1 MGYTRLMGAW
11 RQNSRTPRLL
21 GALTVLTTVSAAVS
35 TGMLAPDGAAAAPA
49 APPFETRYDASL
61 YGDFTTIGSTAEH
74 GGGTGRVGIP
84 EGARVAYA
92 RLFWGGHDGTYRAPD
107 GGLLRRCAPSAGAP
121 LAATPSIRVNR
132 NEPVTVHAT
141 NLVQDAQS
149 APGEHYYTGEADV
162 TAAFND
168 VTGSGTPLPVAVDGI
183 WTPAG
188 PGCTAGWSLTVV
200 YAYDGP
206 DEAHAPVRRTV
217 RIYGGH
223 ALQRPAAPAATV
235 PVSGVHRSRGQVRA
249 SVTAYGGDG
258 KSTDGGFLVK
268 EVAVPAASAT
278 FSLGTVGGT
287 ADTHLASA
295 VALSAPALD
304 VEITKTASTTTA
316 EPGDMV
322 TYTITA
328 KNLGDTDLTDV
339 RFTDDLTDNLDDAVY
354 DGDAAATTG
363 KVSYA
368 EPELSYAG
376 DIPAGQSVTVT
387 YSVTVGPAGTGDG
400 SLRNSVVEE
409 SEWSNCEAASDD
421 AKCTVTPVIVHA
433 AGQEEPQAAADPAE
447 EAADDSIGTPVI
459 GTDDDVSDDLGD
471 DSSGSGEEGAEQE
484 DPAPADAG
492 GLPDEELRAPRAAG
506 SAEATGSP
514 EAPGN
519 PVSAGTAVDTRTGPA
534 AVGSAADTAGPD
546 TGAAI
551 HGSLPEM
558 AATGVAVERLWLLG
572 GVAVSLTGAGAIAL
586 VATRERRRNH

>member
-61 YGDFTTIGSTAEH
+61 YGDFTTIGSTADH
-74 GGGTGRVGIP
+74 GGGTGRVRIP

-107 GGLLRRCAPSAGAP
+107 GRLLRRCAPSAGAP
-121 LAATPSIRVNR
+121 LAAAPSIRVGR

-141 NLVQDAQS
+141 NLVQDPQS
-149 APGEHYYTGEADV
+149 APGAHYYTGEADV
-162 TAAFND
+162 TAAFED

-183 WTPAG
+183 WSPAG

-206 DEAHAPVRRTV
+206 DKAHAPTRRTV

-223 ALQRPAAPAATV
+223 ALQRPAAPATTV

-258 KSTDGGFLVK
+258 STDGGFLVK
-268 EVAVPAASAT
+268 EVEAPATSAS
-278 FSLGTVGGT
+278 FSLGTDSGT

-295 VALSAPALD
+295 IALSAPALD
-304 VEITKTASTTTA
+304 VEITKTASTTSA
-316 EPGDMV
+316 EPGDKV

-328 KNLGDTDLTDV
+328 KNLGDTDLPDV

-368 EPELSYAG
+368 EPELSYVG
-376 DIPAGQSVTVT
+376 GIPAGQSVTVT
-387 YSVTVGPAGTGDG
+387 YSVTVGPAGAGDG

-447 EAADDSIGTPVI
+447 EAADDSSGTPVG
-459 GTDDDVSDDLGD
+459 GTEDDAGDELGD
-471 DSSGSGEEGAEQE
+471 DSSGSGDEGAEQE

-492 GLPDEELRAPRAAG
+492 GLPGDELRAPRAAG

-519 PVSAGTAVDTRTGPA
+519 PVSAGTAVDTRTGAA
-534 AVGSAADTAGPD
+534 AVGTDTAAAGAD

-551 HGSLPEM
+551 QGSLPEL
-558 AATGVAVERLWLLG
+558 AATGISGERLWLLG
-572 GVAVSLTGAGAIAL
+572 GVAVSLIGAGAIAL
-586 VATRERRRNH
+586 AATRERRRNH